1 MPTITTSLDDLRNLS
16 RVDLTLENLP
26 RYLELVKGELK
37 RGSTREELRIELQ
50 DTNRPDTW
58 CAEGVAR
65 QIRMRHGGDAR
76 SWRKEY
82 GFMTALGKVDHA
94 IEAHAT
100 VVAARPFV
108 QGFIAEGWKVD
119 DEGLKAFIETQETLS
134 RNFGQKRKTVSIG
147 IYDAAS
153 IKWPVTYETTDFNDR
168 KYAFKPLVPPGQ
180 AETGRWTEAWT
191 PAEILRD
198 HPTGREFKDAL
209 EGASRAPILV
219 DAKGEVLSFPP
230 IINSRTL
237 GRVVP
242 GMDRLFVEVTGRNL
256 DQVLLAAN
264 ILAANMH
271 DRGAKVVPVHTQY
284 GFDTPRG
291 RQVRSPN
298 PLATKRMV
306 EVAIDVYR
314 RMLGEP
320 SLGFEDVRKFLELY
334 GLEAEGVS
342 ESIRIEA
349 PPYRMDYLHEVDA
362 VEDFAMSRGYGSF
375 QALMPEEFTV
385 GRLSAITELED
396 AARDRMIGFGFEEA
410 ICNILTSIELVRD
423 KMDPATKLAR
433 GLAPFHGGEP
443 VRIANV
449 MNASYG
455 VLRDWLLPSLLEVES
470 HSASAAYP
478 HRVFEAGEVSVFD
491 REAASGSRTERRIG
505 ALVAHD
511 HASFSEAQAYL
522 HVLLK
527 YLGVEPEIAG
537 RGGANT
543 YRLEPV
549 DHPSFIPGRAA
560 VAKLGARPLGFLGE
574 VHPAVLEAWGIRVP
588 AAGFEISLVSL
599 KG

>member
-1 MPTITTSLDDLRNLS
+1 VRYDTT
-16 RVDLTLENLP
+16 
-26 RYLELVKGELK
+26 
-37 RGSTREELRIELQ
+37 
-50 DTNRPDTW
+50 
-58 CAEGVAR
+58 
-65 QIRMRHGGDAR
+65 
-76 SWRKEY
+76 
-82 GFMTALGKVDHA
+82 GFD
-94 IEAHAT
+94 
-100 VVAARPFV
+100 
-108 QGFIAEGWKVD
+108 
-119 DEGLKAFIETQETLS
+119 
-134 RNFGQKRKTVSIG
+134 
-147 IYDAAS
+147 
-153 IKWPVTYETTDFNDR
+153 DR
-168 KYAFKPLVPPGQ
+168 KHAFRPLVPPGQ

-198 HPTGREFKDAL
+198 HPTGREYKDAL
-209 EGASRAPILV
+209 EGAARAPILL

-237 GRVVP
+237 GRVVV

-271 DRGAKVVPVHTQY
+271 DRGARVVPVRTNY
-284 GFDTPRG
+284 GYDTARG

-314 RMLGEP
+314 KMLGEP
-320 SLGFEDVRKFLELY
+320 KLGFEEVRKFLELY

-385 GRLSAITELED
+385 GRLSEATELED

-410 ICNILTSIELVRD
+410 ICNILTATELVRD
-423 KMDPATKLAR
+423 KMDGTGGKLAR
-433 GLAPFHGGEP
+433 GLAPFHGGEL

-455 VLRDWLLPSLLEVES
+455 VLRDWVLPSLLEVES

-478 HRVFEAGEVSVFD
+478 HRVFEAGEVTVLD
-491 REAASGSRTERRIG
+491 KETPSGSRTERRIG
-505 ALVAHD
+505 ALVAHED
-511 HASFSEAQAYL
+511 ASFSEAQAYL

-527 YLGVEPEIAG
+527 YLGIEPEIAG
-537 RGGANT
+537 RSGATT
-543 YRLEPV
+543 YKLEPIE
-549 DHPSFIPGRAA
+549 HPTFIPGRAA
-560 VAKLGARPLGFLGE
+560 LARIGGRPLGFLGE
-574 VHPAVLEAWGIRVP
+574 VHPGVLEAWGIRVP
-588 AAGFEISLVSL
+588 AAGFEISLAAL
-599 KG
+599 TAEG